1 MKPIQA
7 SRILVYRIG
16 QLGDTIIALPAMWAV
31 RRHFPRAHL
40 ALLSDRHYENEYVLA
55 PSVLPK
61 EGLFD
66 EYIAYDASINGANP
80 VKMLKVLPRL
90 RQGRFDKLI
99 YLAPRTRTRWQVWR
113 DIVFFRVA
121 GITQFIGHRGF
132 RPLPRSAPG
141 SPLPYIEHEADHLLK
156 RLACSG
162 IFVPSPGQGCM
173 DLQLTKVE
181 VEEARKWI
189 KSHVDSDHNKRLV
202 AVGPGSKWPSK
213 VWPEERYRALGR
225 CLIDEFGMFPLV
237 FGGSEDREIGK
248 RLIAHWGLGANAA
261 GELSVRQ
268 AAATLVH
275 CRLYVGNDTGVMH
288 LAAAVGTPCVA
299 IFSAQDWPGRWYPYG
314 QGHIV
319 LRSAVLCEGCRL
331 RVCNRD
337 LNCLKKISVDDVAQ
351 ACRQVL
357 VSTDV

>member
-1 MKPIQA
+1 MRSSPA

-31 RRHFPRAHL
+31 RRHFPGAYL
-40 ALLSDRHYENEYVLA
+40 ALLSDRHHEDEYVLA

-90 RQGRFDKLI
+90 RQGRFDTLI

-113 DIVFFRVA
+113 DLVFFRIA
-121 GITQFIGHRGF
+121 GITQFIGHVGF
-132 RPLPRSAPG
+132 KPLPRSAPG

-173 DLQLTKVE
+173 DLKLTKIE

-189 KSHVDSDHNKRLV
+189 KSHVDADHQKRLI
-202 AVGPGSKWPSK
+202 AFGPGSKWPSK
-213 VWPEERYRALGR
+213 VWPEDRYRSLGR
-225 CLIDEFGMFPLV
+225 SVIDEFGLFPIV
-237 FGGSEDREIGK
+237 FGGSEDRELGN
-248 RLIAHWGLGANAA
+248 RLIAHWNIGINAA
-261 GELSVRQ
+261 GKLTVRQ
-268 AAATLVH
+268 SAAVLSF
-275 CRLYVGNDTGVMH
+275 CELFVGNDTGTMH
-288 LAAAVGTPCVA
+288 LAAAVKISCVVA
-299 IFSAQDWPGRWYPYG
+299 FSAQDWPGRWYPYG

-319 LRSAVLCEGCRL
+319 LRSAVPCEGCQL
-331 RVCNRD
+331 RVCNRN
-337 LNCLKKISVDDVAQ
+337 LRCLKEIRVEDMLQ
-351 ACRQVL
+351 ACRRFL
-357 VSTDV
+357 AHTKA